1 MPAAD
6 ALYPLTWATRTPDRA
21 ALIVAATGRVIT
33 HRELDARSN
42 QIAHLLRRLGL
53 ARGDHIALCMENHPD
68 YFAIVWA
75 ALRSGL
81 YYTSINA
88 LLRAS
93 EVAYVAADCDA
104 RVLFSST
111 AKLGEL
117 AALPEG
123 LGRIEQ
129 RLLVASEA
137 SVAPVP
143 TGWRDL
149 EDALRDLP
157 RDPIADESNGA
168 PLWYSSGTTG
178 RPRGVLRPLPEGPVG
193 QADASSLNLIRNWE
207 LDEDTVSLALGPLYH
222 AAPVGFSINVQRM
235 GGTVVLT
242 DHFDA
247 EQTLALIE
255 RHRIT
260 FGHFVPTMFTRMLK
274 LAPELR
280 AKYDHSSL
288 RKVVHGAAPCPIEV
302 KRAMMQWWGPI
313 LYEYY
318 AGTEGVGSTKI
329 TPQEW
334 LERPGSVG
342 RADRGVIHIVGEDG
356 AELEPGETGTVY
368 FEPPEARNPY
378 YKDPEQTAA
387 MEHARG
393 WATLGDVGHVDRDGY
408 LFLTDRWSFKIVS
421 GGVNIFPREI
431 EDLLIMHPAVA
442 DVAVIGVPDADLGE
456 AVKAVVQPDEGARPG
471 PALEAELLAHCRERL
486 AGYKCPKSVDFEPE
500 LPRDANGKLYKR
512 QLKERYWAGRA
523 SRIV

>member
-1 MPAAD
+1 MSAAH
-6 ALYPLTWATRTPDRA
+6 AFYPQTWALQTPDRA
-21 ALIVAATGRVIT
+21 ALIVVSSGRIVS
-33 HRELDARSN
+33 HRDLDARSN
-42 QIAHLLRRLGL
+42 QIAHLLRYMGL
-53 ARGDHIALCMENHPD
+53 KRGDHIAICMENHAD
-68 YFAIVWA
+68 YFSIVWA

-88 LLRAS
+88 LLTAA
-93 EVAYVAADCDA
+93 EVGYVAADCDA

-111 AKLGEL
+111 GKLQEL
-117 AALPEG
+117 AALPRE
-123 LGRIEQ
+123 LGSIEQ
-129 RLLVASEA
+129 RLLVASDAEA
-137 SVAPVP
+137 VRAPA
-143 TGWRDL
+143 GWRAL
-149 EDALRDLP
+149 EDALP
-157 RDPIADESNGA
+157 GMPQHPIADESNGA

-178 RPRGVLRPLPEGPVG
+178 RPRGVLRPLPEGSIG

-207 LDEDTVSLALGPLYH
+207 LDQDTVSLALGPLYH
-222 AAPVGFSINVQRM
+222 AAPLGFAINVQRM

-242 DHFDA
+242 ERFDP
-247 EQTLALIE
+247 EQTLALID

-260 FGHFVPTMFTRMLK
+260 FGHFVPTMFTRLLK
-274 LAPELR
+274 LPDVVR
-280 AKYDHSSL
+280 TKYDHSSL
-288 RKVVHGAAPCPIEV
+288 RRVVHGAAPCPVEV
-302 KRAMMQWWGPI
+302 KRAMLRWWGPI
-313 LYEYY
+313 IHEYY

-329 TPQEW
+329 APQEW

-356 AELEPGETGTVY
+356 VELGPGETGTVY
-368 FEPPEARNPY
+368 FEVPEARNPY
-378 YKDPEQTAA
+378 YKDPEQTVA

-431 EDLLIMHPAVA
+431 EDLLIMHPAVL
-442 DVAVIGVPDADLGE
+442 DVAVIGVPDQDLGE
-456 AVKAVVQPDEGARPG
+456 VVKAVVQPAADAQPG
-471 PALEAELLAHCRERL
+471 PLLEAELLAHCRARL

-512 QLKERYWAGRA
+512 RLRERYWAGRA